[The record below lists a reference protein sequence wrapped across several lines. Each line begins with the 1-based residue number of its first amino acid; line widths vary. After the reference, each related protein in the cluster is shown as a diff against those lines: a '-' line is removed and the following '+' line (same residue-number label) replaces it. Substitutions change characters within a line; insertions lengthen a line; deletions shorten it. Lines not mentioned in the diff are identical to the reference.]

1 MTKTLP
7 YVRALY
13 FWVKDKIKDKYMEES
28 IHESKRFIQNLIRY
42 EFQHVNKSENLTDAG
57 NFFWGIEGHSGCSR
71 LNEVTEESDQKTNN
85 FDSKLEL
92 FKTQLININFPL

>member
-1 MTKTLP
+1 M
-7 YVRALY
+7 
-13 FWVKDKIKDKYMEES
+13 
-28 IHESKRFIQNLIRY
+28 
-42 EFQHVNKSENLTDAG
+42 NKSENLTDAG

-92 FKTQLININFPL
+92 FKT